1 MSRVEP
7 TVPAFM
13 APDPMLPLASQ
24 IIDGSPMTE
33 RPRLPLIEICVEGID
48 GLLAAQAAGADR
60 VELCASL
67 IEGGITPSF
76 GTVRTALELATIPFH
91 VIVRPRG
98 GDFLYSEAEYRSML
112 ADVRALAELGVAG
125 VVIGC
130 LNADSTIDEQRMSE
144 LVKAAGR
151 LNVTCHRAFDM
162 TRDPAEALEVLIR
175 CKVGRVLTSGQRD
188 TALEGADLLAD
199 LVRQAGD
206 RIIILGCGGLDPEN
220 IGKVRRKTGL
230 SEMHFAA
237 LKDVP
242 SAMRYRNPKVG
253 MGGTDLDRE
262 YRNTVTDEAV
272 VAATIAAART

>member
-1 MSRVEP
+1 MTE
-7 TVPAFM
+7 
-13 APDPMLPLASQ
+13 
-24 IIDGSPMTE
+24 TE

-67 IEGGITPSF
+67 VEGGITPSF

-130 LNADSTIDEQRMSE
+130 LAADGTIDEQRMSE
-144 LVKAAGR
+144 LAQAAGS

-162 TRDPAEALEVLIR
+162 TRDPTEALESLIR

-206 RIIILGCGGLDPEN
+206 RIIILGCGGLDPQN
-220 IGKVRRKTGL
+220 IAEVRRKTGV

-237 LKDVP
+237 LRDVP

-262 YRNTVTDEAV
+262 YRNTVTDEV
-272 VAATIAAART
+272 LVAATIAAARA

>member
-1 MSRVEP
+1 MTE
-7 TVPAFM
+7 
-13 APDPMLPLASQ
+13 
-24 IIDGSPMTE
+24 TE

-98 GDFLYSEAEYRSML
+98 GDFLYSEVEYRSML
-112 ADVRALAELGVAG
+112 ADVRALAELSVAG

-130 LNADSTIDEQRMSE
+130 LNADGTIDEQRMSE
-144 LVKAAGR
+144 LAQAAGS

-162 TRDPAEALEVLIR
+162 TRDPTEALETLIR

-199 LVRQAGD
+199 LVRQADD

-262 YRNTVTDEAV
+262 YRNTVTDEAL